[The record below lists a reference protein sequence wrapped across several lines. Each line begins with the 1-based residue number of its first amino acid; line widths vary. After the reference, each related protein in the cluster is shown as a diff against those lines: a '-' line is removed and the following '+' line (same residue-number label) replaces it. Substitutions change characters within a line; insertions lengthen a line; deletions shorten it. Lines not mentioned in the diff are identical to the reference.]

1 MALLS
6 EIEAGVINS
15 LMCLKC
21 CDFEDKYDARTNL
34 ALKNAITVPP
44 FAGELIVIIKK
55 L

>member
-1 MALLS
+1 MALHS

-21 CDFEDKYDARTNL
+21 CDFEDKYGARTSL
-34 ALKNAITVPP
+34 ALMNTVTTPP

-55 L
+55 